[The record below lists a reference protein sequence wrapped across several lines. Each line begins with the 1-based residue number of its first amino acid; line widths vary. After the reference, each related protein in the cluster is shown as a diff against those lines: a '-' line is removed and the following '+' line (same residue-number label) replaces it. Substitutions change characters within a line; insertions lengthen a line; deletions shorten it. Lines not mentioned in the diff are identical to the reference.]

1 MNCDLSP
8 LSATNSAKQL
18 ERSKKMENAEQ
29 EFVSVVREYE
39 RVIYKVCYLYT
50 TPNATL
56 NDLYQEVVLNLWKAF
71 PKFRRE
77 CKISTWIYRIA
88 LNTCISFIRKEK
100 NIPEIVT
107 LNQEAD
113 RTEETDETQ
122 AMLRQLYRMINRLG
136 QLEKSII
143 LLYLEEKSYEEIA
156 EITGLTLTNV
166 ATKLSR
172 IKDKLK
178 KMNKY
183 MELDELKKS
192 WNALNE
198 QLQKEPIADEQQI
211 TELIAG
217 YKANT
222 RKSLGRLV
230 VIQRFSIGIGT
241 ICLATLLLIWLLL
254 PTFGFNEQLQEKI
267 VPFLGFIAISILA
280 GMWWD
285 WKTYRWNKNTH
296 IEEMSVAEVSRR
308 MTTFRQ
314 WTKYEVM
321 GISIWI
327 ILFNILNYWV
337 MEYHLMSV
345 GVQAILITLFV
356 VFDALI
362 IYILYK
368 KVIYKHLDNIKK
380 NIEELKDICTE

>member
-1 MNCDLSP
+1 
-8 LSATNSAKQL
+8 
-18 ERSKKMENAEQ
+18 
-29 EFVSVVREYE
+29 
-39 RVIYKVCYLYT
+39 
-50 TPNATL
+50 
-56 NDLYQEVVLNLWKAF
+56 
-71 PKFRRE
+71 
-77 CKISTWIYRIA
+77 
-88 LNTCISFIRKEK
+88 
-100 NIPEIVT
+100 
-107 LNQEAD
+107 
-113 RTEETDETQ
+113 
-122 AMLRQLYRMINRLG
+122 
-136 QLEKSII
+136 
-143 LLYLEEKSYEEIA
+143 
-156 EITGLTLTNV
+156 
-166 ATKLSR
+166 
-172 IKDKLK
+172 
-178 KMNKY
+178 

-327 ILFNILNYWV
+327 IL
-337 MEYHLMSV
+337 
-345 GVQAILITLFV
+345 
-356 VFDALI
+356 
-362 IYILYK
+362 
-368 KVIYKHLDNIKK
+368 
-380 NIEELKDICTE
+380 